1 MTAAE
6 HHVVPGQPST
16 SGTPGS
22 DGSSGSSGSPG
33 SQASQ
38 GAPGSSG
45 DGGAM
50 PPQDRRRMIRRRLIT
65 LTIIVL
71 LIGIP
76 AGYLV
81 ISAGQSRRSGQD
93 KEAEAAAQGL
103 REDWPSGMQRRIFEL
118 PVPGNATGVQYYE
131 TNNWKASR
139 MYLKFRTT
147 SAGLDRF
154 LSGVGTGRAALETG
168 KVSIGERDTR
178 ITGWFFGPGVDWAGT
193 THRNKAPRPT
203 QDITVNM
210 TDPAAPV
217 VYVVSAATP

>member
-6 HHVVPGQPST
+6 QHVLPRQSP
-16 SGTPGS
+16 
-22 DGSSGSSGSPG
+22 SSGP
-33 SQASQ
+33 
-38 GAPGSSG
+38 SG
-45 DGGAM
+45 DGDDEGGETPA
-50 PPQDRRRMIRRRLIT
+50 QDRRRVVRRRLIT

-81 ISAGQSRRSGQD
+81 ISAGQSRRSGKD

-118 PVPGNATGVQYYE
+118 PIPGNATGVQYYE

-139 MYLKFRTT
+139 MYVKFRTT

-168 KVSIGERDTR
+168 RITIGERDIK
-178 ITGWFFGPGVDWAGT
+178 ITGWYFGPGVDWAGT
-193 THRNKAPRPT
+193 VHTNKKPRPT

-217 VYVVSAATP
+217 VYVVSSATP

>member
-6 HHVVPGQPST
+6 HHIVPRRPPS
-16 SGTPGS
+16 SGSP
-22 DGSSGSSGSPG
+22 GSSGSSGSGSSGAAGSPG
-33 SQASQ
+33 
-38 GAPGSSG
+38 SG
-45 DGGAM
+45 DGGGT
-50 PPQDRRRMIRRRLIT
+50 PPGDRRRVIRRRLIT

-81 ISAGQSRRSGQD
+81 ISAGQSRRSGKD
-93 KEAEAAAQGL
+93 KEAEASAQGL

-118 PVPGNATGVQYYE
+118 PIPGNAVGVQYYE

-139 MYLKFRTT
+139 MYVKFRTT

-168 KVSIGERDTR
+168 KVTIGQRDIK
-178 ITGWFFGPGVDWAGT
+178 ITGWLFGPGVDWSGT
-193 THRNKAPRPT
+193 VHRNKDPRPT
-203 QDITVNM
+203 QSITVNM
-210 TDPAAPV
+210 TDPAEPV